1 MSKSI
6 TLQQALLIGLIM
18 LSFAYIAEQLYEEYS
33 TLMME
38 SSLASRLFLSSAEKL
53 QRALSQQQTSLN
65 TFKQEILT
73 KTKTSIAPEF
83 FIQKKEENQSLWVK
97 PIKS

>member
-6 TLQQALLIGLIM
+6 TLQQTLLIGLIM

-38 SSLASRLFLSSAEKL
+38 SSLASRLLLSSAEKL

-65 TFKQEILT
+65 TFKQEILI
-73 KTKTSIAPEF
+73 KTK
-83 FIQKKEENQSLWVK
+83 QKKEENQSLWVK